1 MSASADRARLLSWP
15 TRDRHMLIVDIL
27 ATAFAAALPWSTSA
41 TEILVWLWLVAA
53 VPLLDPAALRRVLKT
68 PAGGLP
74 ILFLLLGLVGMLW
87 AFGVPMKERLDGF
100 KSFYKFLFVPL
111 LIAHFLTSKRG
122 AWVLIGYLASC
133 CVLLVVS
140 GLTLIPGFPWQGRNG
155 PGFPVR
161 DSIAQ
166 SGEFIVCVFVFAAI
180 ALDAWK
186 NRRLAWAVLLSVL
199 ILLFLVNILALPAIS
214 RTSFVVLPVLVLL
227 FGFRCLSRK
236 GAAAVVLCGFV
247 VAGLGWSFSLSF
259 RENVTSLISEVQN
272 FESRG
277 DRTRAG
283 ERIEFW
289 KKSAGFVAAAPVIG
303 HGTGSIRDQFRHT
316 VANQTGMAA
325 LASSNPHNQ
334 TFAVAIQLGLV
345 GAVVL
350 WAMWIA
356 HLLLFRAE
364 GLAAWVGLVIVTQN
378 VVGSLFNS
386 HLFDF
391 TQGWGYVMGV
401 GVAAGMV
408 LQQTGQCQAA
418 GGRDASP

>member
-1 MSASADRARLLSWP
+1 MTASADRARLLSWP
-15 TRDRHMLIVDIL
+15 TRDRQMLMADIL
-27 ATAFAAALPWSTSA
+27 ATGVVVALPWSTSV
-41 TEILVWLWLVAA
+41 TEILVWLWLIAA

-74 ILFLLLGLVGMLW
+74 ILLLLLGLIGMLW
-87 AFGVPMKERLDGF
+87 AFGVPMKERWDGF
-100 KSFYKFLFVPL
+100 KSFYKFLFIPL
-111 LIAHFLTSKRG
+111 LIVHFLTSKRG

-133 CVLLVVS
+133 GALLVVS
-140 GLTLIPGFPWQGRNG
+140 ALTLIPGFPWQGRNG
-155 PGFPVR
+155 PGLPVR
-161 DSIAQ
+161 DPIAQ
-166 SGEFIVCVFVFAAI
+166 SGEFIVCIFVFATI

-186 NRRLAWAVLLSVL
+186 NRRPAWTILLSVL
-199 ILLFLVNILALPAIS
+199 ILLFLANILALPAIS
-214 RTSFVVLPVLVLL
+214 RTSFVVLPVLLLL

-236 GAAAVVLCGFV
+236 GALAVVLCGVV
-247 VAGLGWSFSLSF
+247 VAGLAWSFSHSA
-259 RENVTSLISEVQN
+259 RENVTGLINEVRN
-272 FESRG
+272 FESQG

-289 KKSAGFVAAAPVIG
+289 KKSVGFIAAAPVIG
-303 HGTGSIRDQFRHT
+303 HGIGSIPDQFRQT
-316 VANQTGMAA
+316 VVNQTGMAA

-334 TFAVAIQLGLV
+334 TLAVAIQLGVV
-345 GAVVL
+345 GTVVL

-408 LQQTGQCQAA
+408 LQQTGPRQAA
-418 GGRDASP
+418 EVRDASS

>member
-1 MSASADRARLLSWP
+1 MTASADRGRLLSWP
-15 TRDRHMLIVDIL
+15 TRSRQMLIADVL
-27 ATAFAAALPWSTSA
+27 ATAFAVALPWSTSA
-41 TEILVWLWLVAA
+41 TEILVWLWLIAA
-53 VPLLDPAALRRVLKT
+53 VPLLDPAVLRRVLKT

-74 ILFLLLGLVGMLW
+74 TLLLLLGLAGMLW

-100 KSFYKFLFVPL
+100 KSFYKFLFIPV
-111 LIAHFLTSKRG
+111 LIAHFLTSRRG

-133 CVLLVVS
+133 CALLVVS
-140 GLTLIPGFPWQGRNG
+140 ALTLIPGFPWQGRNG
-155 PGFPVR
+155 PGLPVR
-161 DSIAQ
+161 DYIAQ
-166 SGEFIVCVFVFAAI
+166 SGEFIVCVFVFAAL

-186 NRRLAWAVLLSVL
+186 NRRPAWAIILSVL
-199 ILLFLVNILALPAIS
+199 ILLFLASILALPLIS
-214 RTSFVVLPVLVLL
+214 RTSLVVLPVLLLL
-227 FGFRCLSRK
+227 FGFRCLPAK
-236 GAAAVVLCGFV
+236 GAIAVVLGGLV
-247 VAGLGWSFSLSF
+247 VAGLAWSLSLSV
-259 RENVTSLISEVQN
+259 RENVTSLISEVRN
-272 FESRG
+272 FESQG

-289 KKSAGFVAAAPVIG
+289 KKSVGFIATAPVIG
-303 HGTGSIRDQFRHT
+303 HGTGSIRDQFRHS
-316 VANQTGMAA
+316 VENQTGMAA

-334 TFAVAIQLGLV
+334 TLAVAIQLGLA
-345 GAVVL
+345 GTVVL

-364 GLAAWVGLVIVTQN
+364 GLAAWTGLVIATQN

-408 LQQTGQCQAA
+408 LRQTMHSQAA
-418 GGRDASP
+418 EGRDASS

>member
-1 MSASADRARLLSWP
+1 MTASADRARLLSSP

-27 ATAFAAALPWSTSA
+27 ATAFAVTLPWSTSA
-41 TEILVWLWLVAA
+41 TEILVWLWLIAA
-53 VPLLDPAALRRVLKT
+53 VPLLDRTALMRALKT

-74 ILFLLLGLVGMLW
+74 ILFLLLGLIGMLW
-87 AFGVPMKERLDGF
+87 AFGVPMKERLDGV
-100 KSFYKFLFVPL
+100 KSFYRFLFIPL
-111 LIAHFLTSKRG
+111 LIAHFLTSRRG

-133 CVLLVVS
+133 CALLAVS

-155 PGFPVR
+155 PGLPVK
-161 DSIAQ
+161 DYIAQ
-166 SGEFIVCVFVFAAI
+166 SGEFVVCVFVFAVI

-186 NRRLAWAVLLSVL
+186 NRRPAWAILLSVL
-199 ILLFLVNILALPAIS
+199 IVFFLANILALPMTS
-214 RTSFVVLPVLVLL
+214 RTSFVVLPVLLLL

-236 GAAAVVLCGFV
+236 GAMAIVLCGFV
-247 VAGLGWSFSLSF
+247 VAGLAWSFSHSV
-259 RENVTSLISEVQN
+259 RENVTNLIGEVRN
-272 FESRG
+272 FESQG

-283 ERIEFW
+283 ERIVFW
-289 KKSAGFVAAAPVIG
+289 KKSMDFIATAPVIG
-303 HGTGSIRDQFRHT
+303 HGTGSIRDQFRQS
-316 VANQTGMAA
+316 VENQTGMAA

-345 GAVVL
+345 GTVVL

-364 GLAAWVGLVIVTQN
+364 GLAAWAGLVIVTQN

-401 GVAAGMV
+401 GVAAGVV
-408 LQQTGQCQAA
+408 LQGQRQAA
-418 GGRDASP
+418 GDRDASS